1 MAKFTVFLLVIFLAV
16 LSLLSFFN
24 KETVNITV
32 WNGVTF
38 ENIPVIAV
46 IFISAAAGI
55 ISMFI
60 IAVMRDARRHIDNW
74 QIQRKRKKEAKIL
87 DSFSK
92 GMEAF
97 FAFRYKEAAELFEG
111 VLEHDHAS
119 FNALLRLGDISS
131 YDKDFVKAEEYY
143 LRAKE
148 VKPKSIEVLLS
159 LERLAEAQRN
169 WPEAIEYLDNIL
181 DIDSDNSMILFKK
194 RNIYESKREWEELLD
209 TQNKILKCKLPPDR
223 EKEENKKLL
232 GYKYE
237 LGRYYVEAGAADKA
251 VKLLKSVIK
260 ADKDFIA
267 AYILLADAYLKEG
280 DSKEAQDVLMEG
292 YEETSSLVLLVR
304 LEDHFIDEGEPGTI
318 IDIYQKAVQKDQ
330 RDLRLQFFLAKLY
343 YRLEMID
350 YAMDT
355 IDTLDVT
362 AFDYPELHKLLGN
375 IYERRSEYKKA
386 ADEFKKALSVD
397 KPLLVPYCC
406 SGCNYISN
414 DWSGR
419 CPECSNWNTFILDV
433 NEICK
438 IRKRQ
443 SSS

>member
-38 ENIPVIAV
+38 ENVPVIAV

-55 ISMFI
+55 ISMFL
-60 IAVMRDARRHIDNW
+60 IAVLRDARRHIDNW
-74 QIQRKRKKEAKIL
+74 HIQRKRKKEAKVL

-97 FAFRYKEAAELFEG
+97 FAARYEESAELFDG
-111 VLEHDHAS
+111 VLEHDHTS
-119 FNALLRLGDISS
+119 FNTLLRLGDISF
-131 YDKDFVKAEEYY
+131 YNRDFVKAEEYY
-143 LRAKE
+143 LKARE
-148 VKPKSIEVLLS
+148 VKPKSIEVMLS
-159 LERLAEAQRN
+159 LERTSEKQLN
-169 WPEAIEYLDNIL
+169 WTEAIEYLDNIL
-181 DIDSDNSMILFKK
+181 DIDSDNVMVLSKK
-194 RNIYESKREWEELLD
+194 RDIYERNRKWEELLD
-209 TQNKILKCKLPPDR
+209 VQHKIVKCKLPADQ
-223 EKEENKKLL
+223 EKEEDRKLI

-237 LGRYYVEAGAADKA
+237 LGRHYIESGTTDKA
-251 VKLLKSVIK
+251 IKTLKSVIK
-260 ADKDFIA
+260 SDSNFIA
-267 AYILLADAYLKEG
+267 AYIALADAHLRDG
-280 DSKEAQDVLMEG
+280 DSKEAQDILMEG
-292 YEETSSLVLLVR
+292 YKETSSMVLLVR

-318 IDIYQKAVQKDQ
+318 IEIYQKAIQKDQ
-330 RDLRLQFFLAKLY
+330 KDLRLQFFLAKLY

-355 IDTLDVT
+355 IDALDVT

-375 IYERRSEYKKA
+375 IYERRLEYGKA
-386 ADEFKKALSVD
+386 AHEFKKALSVD
-397 KPLLVPYCC
+397 MPMLIPYCC
-406 SGCNYISN
+406 SDCNYVSS

-419 CPECSNWNTFILDV
+419 CPECRNWNTFILDV

-438 IRKRQ
+438 IRKR
-443 SSS
+443 